1 MRISTMALCRKRYD
15 GLVGLLEK
23 LVDAPQVVHGS
34 FRVKRSAPFSHG
46 KIGLRIALSE
56 MESYSFLLV
65 EQKRQSLFQSRNV
78 FRVQLSV

>member
-1 MRISTMALCRKRYD
+1 MTACTIRFKRGYKQLAFIH

-65 EQKRQSLFQSRNV
+65 EQK
-78 FRVQLSV
+78 